1 MIGTLFAFLGKIFI
15 YGGGTV
21 AIAYGLFIF
30 LGKKWIE
37 NKFATQLEEYKTKQ
51 NKELEDFKYKINALF
66 NRVVK
71 IHEKEYEVLP
81 EAWVKLHDARDK
93 LSALVSPLQSYPD
106 FGLSSDAE
114 IISILKNDYKWQD
127 DQVDKLIKAPD
138 KNEFFKNAIFWQRS
152 YGTQK
157 KIVDFHKYITR
168 NSIFMSKELKE
179 QFSKADDL
187 MWNSLVSRKIGEEC
201 KDFKMIRQSGDELK
215 KDVGRIL
222 DSIEELVQKRLRY
235 YEAL

>member
-1 MIGTLFAFLGKIFI
+1 MIGTLFAFVGKIFI

-51 NKELEDFKYKINALF
+51 NKELEDFRYKINSLF

-81 EAWVKLHDARDK
+81 EAWVRLHDAKDYI
-93 LSALVSPLQSYPD
+93 SFLVKPWQSYPD
-106 FGLSSDAE
+106 LSRKNDAE
-114 IISILKNDYKWQD
+114 IKNILKTDYKWNDNQIA
-127 DQVDKLIKAPD
+127 KLINAQD
-138 KNEFFKNAIFWQRS
+138 KNEFFKNVDFLQRCND
-152 YGTQK
+152 TQK
-157 KIVDFHKYITR
+157 KIVEFHRYIIR

-179 QFSKADDL
+179 QFSEADDL
-187 MWNSLVSRKIGEEC
+187 MWTSFINKKIGEEYEDHITYS
-201 KDFKMIRQSGDELK
+201 KKMLIVSLIPLK
-215 KDVGRIL
+215 NSYKKGFDTM
-222 DSIEELVQKRLRY
+222 RLY
-235 YEAL
+235 NKGGA